1 MVDDA
6 FFDRAEQGFRGG
18 GWLAAQPE
26 DRLGRLGDEDLVR
39 DHNGVGQLGHH
50 VAHAALL
57 SEKVADGR
65 HVRCVGIGRGELGQV
80 VLGVGFGAEKLHG
93 APLDEV
99 FILLRNAAPKFGLF
113 LVQYLVLLA
122 SGDDV
127 PFQGDNH
134 RVVEKHEGM
143 MVWRDEVLVREE
155 EGEPSLHKKV
165 PTRVHPNS
173 PIAPY
178 DAPENG
184 RLAIAPAAPPEPV

>member
-1 MVDDA
+1 MTPSSTGPSKA
-6 FFDRAEQGFRGG
+6 FGG
-18 GWLAAQPE
+18 GGRLAAQPE

-99 FILLRNAAPKFGLF
+99 FILIRNAAPKFGLF

-127 PFQGDNH
+127 PFQGNNH

-143 MVWRDEVLVREE
+143 MVWRDEVLVREKQVYIRRF
-155 EGEPSLHKKV
+155 PRV
-165 PTRVHPNS
+165 FTRTPPLPHTT
-173 PIAPY
+173 
-178 DAPENG
+178 
-184 RLAIAPAAPPEPV
+184 RLRMGG